1 MKASPHPKP
10 GKLNLNQRSI
20 DHHFSSKWIESDTST
35 PDYEPPL
42 SESKDSV
49 SKMAIGP
56 DEAESEAPDAR
67 RTQLGAL
74 RDEVTK
80 LEKTVVDINS
90 RLKALVDGRRPE
102 PSKELVAETKI
113 EAAPIPSVTERIKSM
128 RNRLENTALERLRR
142 IGTD

>member
-1 MKASPHPKP
+1 
-10 GKLNLNQRSI
+10 
-20 DHHFSSKWIESDTST
+20 
-35 PDYEPPL
+35 
-42 SESKDSV
+42 
-49 SKMAIGP
+49 MAIGP